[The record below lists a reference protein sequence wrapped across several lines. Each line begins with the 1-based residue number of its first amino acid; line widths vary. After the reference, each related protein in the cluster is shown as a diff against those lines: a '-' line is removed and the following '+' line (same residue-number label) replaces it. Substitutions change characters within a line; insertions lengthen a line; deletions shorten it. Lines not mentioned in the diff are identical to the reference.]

1 MVSYL
6 AEARR
11 LLREFKHIQMEHIS
25 RDLNRHV
32 DALASLASAVA
43 SELRRIISVEVQ
55 NLPSVGREANNEV
68 CSINQSTSWMTP
80 ILAYLKDDVL
90 PGDQKEADR
99 IRRITGYQ
107 KKVISTEG
115 HTQGHTY
122 VVFTLIPFRICC
134 EKFMKGCVKAIQGGR
149 SLAHRAIGQGYWWPY
164 MQKDATQYVKKCDKC
179 QRFAPSIHQPV
190 TSLNPIASPWPFS

>member
-11 LLREFKHIQMEHIS
+11 LLREFKHVQMEHIS
-25 RDLNRHV
+25 RDLNGHV

-43 SELRRIISVEVQ
+43 PELRRIISVEVQ

-115 HTQGHTY
+115 HT
-122 VVFTLIPFRICC
+122 
-134 EKFMKGCVKAIQGGR
+134 
-149 SLAHRAIGQGYWWPY
+149 
-164 MQKDATQYVKKCDKC
+164 
-179 QRFAPSIHQPV
+179 
-190 TSLNPIASPWPFS
+190 